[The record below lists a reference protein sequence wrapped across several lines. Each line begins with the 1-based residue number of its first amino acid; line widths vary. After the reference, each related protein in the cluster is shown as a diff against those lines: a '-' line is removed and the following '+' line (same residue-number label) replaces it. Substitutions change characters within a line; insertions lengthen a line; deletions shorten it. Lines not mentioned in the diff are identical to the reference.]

1 MPSNDSDFLFNAKCF
16 KFRFVNSNTTAA
28 RISPSHKMDL
38 RMRRGGEESEDEER
52 FEEEEESTR
61 RPLWKRALSLLKN
74 ESSSSWSGVG
84 RDMVS
89 GSTEPSRSHG
99 FIIHPDD
106 WWYVVWTHFILI
118 WAVYSS
124 FFTPLEFGFFRGL
137 PENLFLLDI
146 AGQLAFLLDIIIRFF
161 LAYRHTHSY
170 RLVSDRRLIALRY
183 LKSRFIVD
191 FLGCLPWDAIYKVC
205 GRKEGIRYMLWI
217 RLSRALRVT
226 EFFEKMEKDIRIN
239 YLFIRIVKLLVV
251 EYYCTHAA
259 GCIFYYL
266 ATTLPPSKEGY
277 TWIGSLQMGEYRYSN
292 FREIDLWK
300 RYILSLYFSVVTMVT
315 VGYGDIHAVNVREMI
330 FVMIYVSFDMILGA
344 YLIGNMAA
352 LIVKGSKT
360 ERFRDKMADLI
371 KYMNRN
377 NLDKQIRREV
387 RGHLK
392 LAYDRSYTEATALQD
407 VPASI
412 RTKIS
417 QKLYEPFIKQ
427 IFLFKGCSTG
437 FIKQI
442 AIKVHEEFFL
452 PGEVIIEQGNVVDQL
467 YIVCHGKLVE
477 VGRGKNDE
485 TGNSFM
491 DLQTYSSFGEVSFL
505 CNTPQP
511 YTIRVGELSRVLRL
525 DKRSFMEMIEIYF
538 CDGRIILNNL
548 LEGKDA
554 NMQNEILESDVTLYI
569 GKLESELA
577 ARLNCAAYNGDLYR
591 LKRLIGA
598 GADPN
603 RTDYDGRS
611 PLHIA
616 ASRGYED
623 ITGFLIEQKV
633 EINISDKFGNTPL
646 LEATKHGHDRVTCL
660 LVQAGALLAMDDE
673 GCFLCMT
680 VARRDLDLLNRVLA
694 AGINPNAKSYDCRTP
709 LHVAASEGLYFMA
722 KSLVEAGA
730 SVFSKDRW
738 GNTPIDEARIGGNTN
753 LIGLLEAARTSQ
765 MAEFL
770 DCPQQIR
777 GEMWKKKCTVFP
789 FDPRHEKG
797 EKRRGVVLWVPQSM
811 DELIKEA
818 KEHFEC
824 DNDGYWCILSQDAAQ
839 ILDTN
844 MISND
849 QMLYLVYEPIP
860 I

>member
-1 MPSNDSDFLFNAKCF
+1 MALNCK
-16 KFRFVNSNTTAA
+16 
-28 RISPSHKMDL
+28 
-38 RMRRGGEESEDEER
+38 EER
-52 FEEEEESTR
+52 VERRR
-61 RPLWKRALSLLKN
+61 RPLWKRVFSMLKTESELS
-74 ESSSSWSGVG
+74 EG
-84 RDMVS
+84 
-89 GSTEPSRSHG
+89 GSRSRSHANG
-99 FIIHPDD
+99 FIIHPHN
-106 WWYVVWTHFILI
+106 WWYVAWTHFILI
-118 WAVYSS
+118 WAIYSS

-146 AGQLAFLLDIIIRFF
+146 AGQLAFLFDIVVHFF
-161 LAYRHTHSY
+161 LAYRHTHSHH
-170 RLVSDRRLIALRY
+170 LVYDRRLITLRY

-205 GRKEGIRYMLWI
+205 GRKEPIRYMLWI

-226 EFFEKMEKDIRIN
+226 EFFEKLEKDIRIN
-239 YLFIRIVKLLVV
+239 YLFIRIVKLIVV

-266 ATTLPPSKEGY
+266 ATTVPPSKEGY

-344 YLIGNMAA
+344 YLLGNMAA

-377 NLDKQIRREV
+377 NLDKQISKEIK
-387 RGHLK
+387 GHLR
-392 LAYDRSYTEATALQD
+392 LQYDCSYTEASALQD
-407 VPASI
+407 IPASI
-412 RTKIS
+412 RTK
-417 QKLYEPFIKQ
+417 
-427 IFLFKGCSTG
+427 
-437 FIKQI
+437 

-485 TGNSFM
+485 TGNPLM

-511 YTIRVGELSRVLRL
+511 YTIQVRELCKVLRI
-525 DKRSFMEMIEIYF
+525 DKRSFMEIIEIYF
-538 CDGRIILNNL
+538 SDGRIILNNL

-554 NMQNEILESDVTLYI
+554 NMKNEILESDVTLYI

-577 ARLNCAAYNGDLYR
+577 ARLNCAAYNGDLHR

-603 RTDYDGRS
+603 KTDYDGRS

-633 EINISDKFGNTPL
+633 DLNISDKFGNTPL
-646 LEATKHGHDRVTCL
+646 LEAIKHGHDQVTHL
-660 LVQAGALLAMDDE
+660 LVQAGALLAMDDAAS
-673 GCFLCMT
+673 FLCMT
-680 VARRDLDLLNRVLA
+680 CLTVWVLYRLCHK
-694 AGINPNAKSYDCRTP
+694 IFWKLSFVKPI
-709 LHVAASEGLYFMA
+709 HVR
-722 KSLVEAGA
+722 
-730 SVFSKDRW
+730 RW
-738 GNTPIDEARIGGNTN
+738 GNTPVDDARIGGNRN
-753 LIGLLEAARTSQ
+753 LIALLEAARASQ
-765 MAEFL
+765 MADFF
-770 DCPQQIR
+770 DHPQQIR
-777 GEMWKKKCTVFP
+777 GT
-789 FDPRHEKG
+789 
-797 EKRRGVVLWVPQSM
+797 S
-811 DELIKEA
+811 
-818 KEHFEC
+818 
-824 DNDGYWCILSQDAAQ
+824 
-839 ILDTN
+839 
-844 MISND
+844 
-849 QMLYLVYEPIP
+849 
-860 I
+860 